1 MIKAVF
7 CCSILFLVPI
17 LIGGCAGPGKPP
29 IIAQE
34 RVVEKSLEEMPDWIY
49 TPISI
54 QEDILSFSAG
64 VTGEADFSLAMH
76 HAKAEVVK
84 NITQGIQMTVQRE
97 FSDAIHELSISDV
110 DLSEFLTDTLAI
122 IMDNL
127 NIHSLKPKEIYY
139 EKWERPTADG
149 TDYFYDCYILIEISK
164 TEYIQLRNGA
174 LKSMKD
180 KAEVENDKKEEELA
194 TELLKK
200 LSQ

>member
-54 QEDILSFSAG
+54 QEDIFSFSAG
-64 VTGEADFSLAMH
+64 VTGEADFSIAMH

-139 EKWERPTADG
+139 EKLEKPTADG
-149 TDYFYDCYILIEISK
+149 VEYFYNCYILIEISK
-164 TEYIQLRNGA
+164 TEYVQLRNGA
-174 LKSMKD
+174 LKSLKD
-180 KAEVENDKKEEELA
+180 KAEGENDKKEEELA
-194 TELLKK
+194 GELLKK